1 VKIHPVPERALQR
14 VRAFPTRIFSG
25 HSWLVPWLVAGF
37 FAVGLLPLNVA
48 LAAEEFDVWPL
59 AAFVAGIAQSTALVL
74 ILVRPWAATAL
85 QFLGAA
91 ALAVALA
98 PDSGSTWPLTVTGM
112 VTLIVHVALVA
123 ARYPRRLVLVVWPLS
138 VLVLVL
144 VVLADPRGRSLS
156 DGLGVLLLYPIFSA
170 IVLGAVLLVRRWR
183 EIRREL
189 ADARHDVEVEQ
200 SQRAVAEERTRIARE
215 LHDVVAHS
223 MSVIHMQATSASY
236 RIDGL
241 NPAAKAEFGQI
252 AAGARATLREL
263 RQLLA
268 VLRDDAAEA
277 QLSPVPGLGR
287 VAELVE
293 SAERAG
299 VPVELHHGAERAVVP
314 EGVGLAAYRIVQESL
329 SNVIRHAPGART
341 TVVLGA
347 DGSDLVLS
355 VVNDAATLPAQPME
369 APGRAGHGLAGMRER
384 ARLVGGTLDAGAR
397 TGGGYRV
404 TARLPIGG
412 HG

>member
-1 VKIHPVPERALQR
+1 MIRPVLERARLR
-14 VRAFPTRIFSG
+14 VQSFRSG
-25 HSWLVPWLVAGF
+25 HSWLFWWLVAGF
-37 FAVGLLPLNVA
+37 FALGLLPLNVA

-74 ILVRPWAATAL
+74 LLVRPKAATAL
-85 QFLGAA
+85 QFLGVVVLAM
-91 ALAVALA
+91 ALP
-98 PDSGSTWPLTVTGM
+98 PDSGSTWPLTVTGL
-112 VTLIVHVALVA
+112 VTLIVHVALLA
-123 ARYPRRLVLVVWPLS
+123 ARYPSQVVLVVWPLS
-138 VLVLVL
+138 VFVLVL
-144 VVLADPRGRSLS
+144 VVLVDPRGRSPA

-183 EIRREL
+183 EIGREL

-236 RIDGL
+236 RIEGL
-241 NPAAKAEFGQI
+241 GPEARAEFGQI

-268 VLRDDAAEA
+268 VLRDDAADAE
-277 QLSPVPGLGR
+277 LSPVPGLGR
-287 VAELVE
+287 LAELVE
-293 SAERAG
+293 SADRAG
-299 VPVELHHGAERAVVP
+299 VPVELRQEEGVVVP
-314 EGVGLAAYRIVQESL
+314 ESVGLAAYRIVQESL
-329 SNVIRHAPGART
+329 SNVIRHAPGARA
-341 TVVLGA
+341 TVVLGT
-347 DGSDLVLS
+347 DGPDLIVS
-355 VVNDAATLPAQPME
+355 VVNEAATRPAHPME

-397 TGGGYRV
+397 PEGGYRV

-412 HG
+412 QG